1 MILMIIKKTLIY
13 KIFISIP
20 LSFILSYLYW
30 KHIKFSILFTIMR
43 EMISSL
49 SYYLYEYF
57 YNKCNTN
64 IIEKNKIYGNE
75 KENIKIYLLDTD
87 NDKYE
92 ECNNEYNTF

>member
-1 MILMIIKKTLIY
+1 MTLMIIKKTLIY

-64 IIEKNKIYGNE
+64 IIIEKNKIYSNNE
-75 KENIKIYLLDTD
+75 NVKIYLFDTD
-87 NDKYE
+87 IEKYE